1 MAAHLFIKWFLGYFK
16 ITVETHCSGKKK
28 KEKENPSKILL
39 LIDCEP
45 GHPRA
50 LLTMHSK
57 INVFIPANITDVIVA
72 YSATHASMNNF
83 TFESY
88 VRNTF
93 NKAIATIDN
102 GPFGSGPSKLKIFR
116 K

>member
-1 MAAHLFIKWFLGYFK
+1 MAAHLFIKWFLEYFET
-16 ITVETHCSGKKK
+16 TVETHCSGKKK
-28 KEKENPSKILL
+28 EKENPFKMLL
-39 LIDCEP
+39 LVDNEP

-57 INVFIPANITDVIVA
+57 INVFISANITDVIVD